1 MRGGTGRCGAAVPA
15 GRTLESINFA
25 KRRAKKWRYRKK
37 SVQSQTETE
46 NRRATLGA
54 PTANSARD
62 GTAPRRDATRPA
74 PHRTRPVTVQPL
86 LSLHRS
92 PRLAVRH
99 GRSACPVP
107 SARSAPLRPAPPCPW
122 GRPVRVGPRG
132 GRVRENRY
140 DRWATRPPQRCGER
154 SSEGRKG

>member
-62 GTAPRRDATRPA
+62 GTAPRRDATRTA
-74 PHRTRPVTVQPL
+74 PHPSRYRAAVAEPSPLPPPRSPPWSLRVPWALCPLRSSAPRPA
-86 LSLHRS
+86 LSLG
-92 PRLAVRH
+92 A
-99 GRSACPVP
+99 
-107 SARSAPLRPAPPCPW
+107 AREGGAARRARAREPL
-122 GRPVRVGPRG
+122 
-132 GRVRENRY
+132 
-140 DRWATRPPQRCGER
+140 
-154 SSEGRKG
+154 